1 MQYKRFPPLK
11 WSVSMESKLTRA
23 IVAVVLLFLFGTAG
37 LQAQE
42 SVNTSGGDT
51 SGSGGSVS
59 YSIGQMVYQTH
70 TGTNG
75 SVAEGVQQAYEIS
88 VLTGI
93 DVAKQ
98 IKLLV
103 SAYPNPTT
111 DYLTL
116 SISEFDISNLS
127 YLMFDMNGKLIQ
139 NEKISGSQTSIFM
152 GNLVPASYLVRVIQ
166 KNEEVKTFK
175 IIKK

>member
-1 MQYKRFPPLK
+1 MKKYIIKNKRL
-11 WSVSMESKLTRA
+11 KLTFA
-23 IVAVVLLFLFGTAG
+23 LLFGLGLTG

-42 SVNTSGGDT
+42 SVNTSGGNA

-93 DVAKQ
+93 DGAKE
-98 IKLLV
+98 IKLMV

-127 YLMFDMNGKLIQ
+127 YLLFDINGKLIQ
-139 NEKISGSQTSIFM
+139 NEKITDSQTSIFM

-175 IIKK
+175 ILKK